1 MPTTFTKSLEKL
13 RKNWYNIYVD
23 IKGVIIVTQER
34 ENKMD
39 KIKKY
44 AMYFVLVIAF
54 FILSDFLIY
63 VGLNSSY
70 RDIQRQDSV
79 EEVSIYQAEATKV
92 NGRIRGLI
100 QNPNGEDLN
109 GKFVEVDL
117 YSKRDVFL
125 GRKYIQIN
133 NLQQGDT
140 QSFELLFKMEDVSS
154 YNVSIVDEKQEGEEI
169 DLLPKD
175 LTTSQIVVATVLT
188 FLIFW

>member
-1 MPTTFTKSLEKL
+1 
-13 RKNWYNIYVD
+13 
-23 IKGVIIVTQER
+23 
-34 ENKMD
+34 MD

-54 FILSDFLIY
+54 FIFSDFLIY

-70 RDIQRQDSV
+70 RDIQRQDNV

-109 GKFVEVDL
+109 GKYVEVDL

-169 DLLPKD
+169 DLLPND

-188 FLIFW
+188 VLIFW

>member
-1 MPTTFTKSLEKL
+1 
-13 RKNWYNIYVD
+13 
-23 IKGVIIVTQER
+23 
-34 ENKMD
+34 MD

-54 FILSDFLIY
+54 FIFSDFLIY
-63 VGLNSSY
+63 VGLNSCY
-70 RDIQRQDSV
+70 RDIERQNSV

-109 GKFVEVDL
+109 GKYVEVDL
-117 YSKRDVFL
+117 YSKRNVFL
-125 GRKYIQIN
+125 GKKYIQIN
-133 NLQQGDT
+133 NLQQRDT

-169 DLLPKD
+169 DLLPND

-188 FLIFW
+188 VLIFW

>member
-1 MPTTFTKSLEKL
+1 
-13 RKNWYNIYVD
+13 
-23 IKGVIIVTQER
+23 
-34 ENKMD
+34 MD

-54 FILSDFLIY
+54 FIFSDFLIY
-63 VGLNSSY
+63 VGLNSCY
-70 RDIQRQDSV
+70 RDIERQNSV

-100 QNPNGEDLN
+100 QNPNGEGLN
-109 GKFVEVDL
+109 GKYVEVDL

-133 NLQQGDT
+133 DLQQEDT
-140 QSFELLFKMEDVSS
+140 QSFELLFKLEDVSS
-154 YNVSIVDEKQEGEEI
+154 YNVSIVDEKQEEEEI
-169 DLLPKD
+169 ELLPKD
-175 LTTSQIVVATVLT
+175 LTTSQIIVATVLT

>member
-1 MPTTFTKSLEKL
+1 
-13 RKNWYNIYVD
+13 
-23 IKGVIIVTQER
+23 
-34 ENKMD
+34 MD

-44 AMYFVLVIAF
+44 AMYFILVIAF

-70 RDIQRQDSV
+70 RDIQRQGSV
-79 EEVSIYQAEATKV
+79 EGVSIYQAEATKV

-109 GKFVEVDL
+109 GKYVEVDL

-133 NLQQGDT
+133 DLQQGDT
-140 QSFELLFKMEDVSS
+140 QSFELLFKIEDVAS
-154 YNVSIVDEKQEGEEI
+154 YNVNIVDEKQEGEEI
-169 DLLPKD
+169 DLLPND

-188 FLIFW
+188 VLIFW